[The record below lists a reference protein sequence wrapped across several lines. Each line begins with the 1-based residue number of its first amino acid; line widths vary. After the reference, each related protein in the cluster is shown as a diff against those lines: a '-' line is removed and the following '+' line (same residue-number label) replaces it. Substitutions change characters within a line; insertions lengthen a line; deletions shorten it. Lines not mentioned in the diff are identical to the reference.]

1 MREIT
6 TKNKL
11 VANQQRKKQ
20 TRKKAKVYVPSPA
33 SPSTAGGARLANFFL
48 MVPQVLEA
56 VLVVLKSAATLSF
69 SRSMSGGDLR
79 QSHAALRTRSSFSV
93 KSDFSG
99 EAALGGDE
107 DMLSVGLGWV
117 LVGEGY

>member
-1 MREIT
+1 
-6 TKNKL
+6 
-11 VANQQRKKQ
+11 
-20 TRKKAKVYVPSPA
+20 
-33 SPSTAGGARLANFFL
+33 

-79 QSHAALRTRSSFSV
+79 QSQAALRTRSSFSV

-107 DMLSVGLGWV
+107 DMFCWYEVG
-117 LVGEGY
+117 LVGEEALLVRFE